1 MSPVTMP
8 ETSPRDI
15 PESADWEAFYKG
27 YRKPGYIAGYE
38 ILHKLGGGVFGIVY
52 KARKQ
57 SIGKAYAIKFLKVD
71 DHGVRSQVL
80 AEMDMVKLF
89 ACVDHPNLV
98 SIEDMGSIDGIP
110 YITMGFAGEE
120 TLKSRLE
127 EGTLAEEEALRLFVQ
142 IARGVQ
148 ALHEHSLSHFDLKP
162 ANIFLKGD
170 IARVGDYG
178 LSKLVTESCM
188 SLTFGRGTPYYMA
201 PEIMSR
207 KGDQR
212 SDIYS
217 LGVIL
222 FECLC
227 GEVPF
232 QGETE
237 WEVIEGHRKKPL
249 ECPKHLSRQYR
260 RILERMMAKDPADRY
275 PTIAHMLQDLR
286 RKDRLGESL
295 VLEYGTGDLAAA
307 APGPA
312 DAARPAAAPGQA
324 PLPPRPGRDDAR
336 DRAPDPIAALSGAS
350 DTVRDVLRVDLPEL
364 QRRHRV
370 HRGSGRR
377 VMAGLLVAAGL
388 FAFLMAGVYTSL
400 SVGETRRTSFA
411 ANETS
416 DPARP
421 VPDAPTQVGTTVDIS
436 EGNGRIGRASVLA
449 NKQRQKTLILAQHI
463 VDKLRALNIRSKRVT
478 PQFLEANL
486 ALLSEEDQT
495 TLREMTGLDHG
506 IMRDTIIPA
515 VESLMGR

>member
-1 MSPVTMP
+1 MSPLAMSD
-8 ETSPRDI
+8 SPQRDI
-15 PESADWEAFYKG
+15 PETADWEAFYKG
-27 YRKPGYIAGYE
+27 YRKPGYIPGYE
-38 ILHKLGGGVFGIVY
+38 IQHKLGGGVFGIVY

-80 AEMDMVKLF
+80 AEMDMVKIF

-98 SIEDMGSIDGIP
+98 SIEDMWSVDGIP
-110 YITMGFAGEE
+110 FITMGFAGEE
-120 TLKSRLE
+120 TLKSRLDEGALDE
-127 EGTLAEEEALRLFVQ
+127 ETALRLFVQ
-142 IARGVQ
+142 VARGVQ

-249 ECPKHLSRQYR
+249 ICPEHLSSQYR
-260 RILERMMAKDPADRY
+260 RILERMMAKEPADRY
-275 PTIAHMLQDLR
+275 PSIAHMLQDLR

-295 VLEYGTGDLAAA
+295 MLEFGTGELTSEPVPRRPAPSAVPGSRATPPPVPVLAGAGETERDILRVGLPDPLPENRHWRRGSSRRLFSSLVGGMAAMLVVGLMTWFTASGDSPSSITVHSFSPDIGSPEEAVAVAQGRSGSVSESPTMEKAVVVIHDRRYDLTKASDRTRFMKTVIEPACESMGEWGGWDGLESLKPVLEKVGLGGLDRTVVDRYI
-307 APGPA
+307 
-312 DAARPAAAPGQA
+312 RPAFEKA
-324 PLPPRPGRDDAR
+324 
-336 DRAPDPIAALSGAS
+336 
-350 DTVRDVLRVDLPEL
+350 
-364 QRRHRV
+364 
-370 HRGSGRR
+370 
-377 VMAGLLVAAGL
+377 
-388 FAFLMAGVYTSL
+388 
-400 SVGETRRTSFA
+400 
-411 ANETS
+411 
-416 DPARP
+416 
-421 VPDAPTQVGTTVDIS
+421 
-436 EGNGRIGRASVLA
+436 
-449 NKQRQKTLILAQHI
+449 
-463 VDKLRALNIRSKRVT
+463 IRK
-478 PQFLEANL
+478 
-486 ALLSEEDQT
+486 
-495 TLREMTGLDHG
+495 
-506 IMRDTIIPA
+506 
-515 VESLMGR
+515 